1 MTVPDQMET
10 VRELATHANEIK
22 HLQADMDR
30 LVADMDAI
38 KQTLD
43 AINETLATA
52 KGGWKT
58 LMAVGGFCTVL
69 GGVVAWVLE
78 HLGK

>member
-1 MTVPDQMET
+1 MSLDSDMET
-10 VRELATHANEIK
+10 VRELATHATEIK
-22 HLQADMDR
+22 HLQADMDK

-38 KQTLD
+38 KETLI

-58 LMAVGGFCTVL
+58 LMAVGGFCTVI